1 MVITDAR
8 GQATIAQDHQPEG
21 VHRLLC
27 VVSTRKNTAT
37 NQKSKVSFVKIQRN
51 SGACGTHAKV
61 YFEVECVA
69 V

>member
-21 VHRLLC
+21 VHRLLF
-27 VVSTRKNTAT
+27 VVSTERTLQPTK
-37 NQKSKVSFVKIQRN
+37 KSKVSFVKIQRN

>member
-21 VHRLLC
+21 VHRLLF
-27 VVSTRKNTAT
+27 VVSTERTLQPTK
-37 NQKSKVSFVKIQRN
+37 KSKVSFVKIQRN
-51 SGACGTHAKV
+51 SGACGAHAKV